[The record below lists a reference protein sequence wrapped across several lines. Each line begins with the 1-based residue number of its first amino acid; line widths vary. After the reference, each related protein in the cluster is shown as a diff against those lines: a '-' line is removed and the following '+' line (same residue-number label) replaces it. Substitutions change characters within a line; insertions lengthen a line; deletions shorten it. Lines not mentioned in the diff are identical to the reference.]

1 MRENLYCYAASLK
14 NKPLSNIPIVCT
26 WILLAVFLIPLMLF
40 QIIWG
45 MIILFFYVLFYFL
58 IKRERDQYCRGLLNI
73 GLFLLFL
80 GIEFSVLT
88 QFQYKVSVSLFV
100 TIFIFIIAY
109 ELFFFI
115 SVKKNMYSKRN
126 PHKITV
132 GNIIVPLILGETGIW
147 AGRLIAGSASND
159 IILHITIFLCSLLI
173 TYAVTFFQKYFIF
186 KIIK

>member
-1 MRENLYCYAASLK
+1 MKNRELSPLYSQLRIATQK
-14 NKPLSNIPIVCT
+14 NQRVSM
-26 WILLAVFLIPLMLF
+26 LIIRI
-40 QIIWG
+40 QT
-45 MIILFFYVLFYFL
+45 
-58 IKRERDQYCRGLLNI
+58 E
-73 GLFLLFL
+73 
-80 GIEFSVLT
+80 S
-88 QFQYKVSVSLFV
+88 
-100 TIFIFIIAY
+100 
-109 ELFFFI
+109 FFFI